1 MTWNVV
7 SYFKMVTLI
16 NWQNSLETSSWFFEN
31 QPKESCSLEWIEG
44 VKGQFFEP
52 EKLQNH
58 TNVTNEGKGKEK
70 KKESRGR
77 KGEKLKKQRLL
88 F

>member
-1 MTWNVV
+1 M
-7 SYFKMVTLI
+7 SELKAL
-16 NWQNSLETSSWFFEN
+16 
-31 QPKESCSLEWIEG
+31 
-44 VKGQFFEP
+44 KGSFFEP

-70 KKESRGR
+70 KKERRGG
-77 KGEKLKKQRLL
+77 KGEKLKKQGCSFSFCNGYFVTLVSLGRPKKRLCEEN